1 MSPNSTPDM
10 MVALRN
16 LLEAEIKRVG
26 SRRLLAQ
33 RMGIGESTLYHI
45 MAGREPQMDTLKSIA
60 GYFDVPTPQLLSAE
74 AITEIKPISERIFA
88 TLGELEYL
96 LRSDYRNRQQ

>member
-60 GYFDVPTPQLLSAE
+60 GYFDVPTPQLLSVE
-74 AITEIKPISERIFA
+74 AIAEIKPISERIFA
-88 TLGELEYL
+88 TLDELRRL
-96 LRSDYRNRQQ
+96 LEAAFRDHRR